1 MNGNEILRHFDRNGF
16 NEKTV
21 KEMFLRI
28 AEEQRDIKA
37 QINEMAKAF
46 EALVRVQTMLNGVAD
61 GLKTQ
66 MDLIQNKGDNDPS
79 STRGMLG

>member
-1 MNGNEILRHFDRNGF
+1 MNGNEILRHFDKQGF

-61 GLKTQ
+61 GLKKD
-66 MDLIQNKGDNDPS
+66 MDAIKKQDDDPS
-79 STRGMLG
+79 STRGMLS